1 MKWTSKDISQYVQ
14 AKEYIDTVII
24 PLMPISFGDNIKTIA
39 SHGEY
44 INILSYELERQFKGR
59 VILLP
64 PFSYIESDQAES
76 KVAQLNNLS
85 LHIKENNIKHVFLM
99 TSDSSWSQQEQQLE
113 GKLVWLP
120 AIPLEDMEDKYKQ
133 KIIQDQMN
141 QLLPMFIQKWQD

>member
-1 MKWTSKDISQYVQ
+1 MKWTSKDITQYVQ

-24 PLMPISFGDNIKTIA
+24 PLMPISFSDNIKTIA

-44 INILSYELERQFKGR
+44 INILSHELERQFKGR

-64 PFSYIESDQAES
+64 SYTYIESDLPEN
-76 KVAQLNNLS
+76 KVNQLNNLS
-85 LHIKENNIKHVFLM
+85 LHIKKDNIKHVFLM
-99 TSDSSWSQQEQQLE
+99 TSDASWSQSEQELE
-113 GKLVWLP
+113 GKLVRLP
-120 AIPLEDMEDKYKQ
+120 AIPLEDMEEKYKK

>member
-24 PLMPISFGDNIKTIA
+24 PLMPISFGENIKTIA

-64 PFSYIESDQAES
+64 PFSYVETDQAEK
-76 KVAQLNNLS
+76 KVEQLNNLS

-99 TSDSSWSQQEQQLE
+99 TSDSSWSQNEQQLE

>member
-14 AKEYIDTVII
+14 SKEYIDTVII
-24 PLMPISFGDNIKTIA
+24 PLIPISFSDNIKSIA

-64 PFSYIESDQAES
+64 SYTYVESDLPEN
-76 KVAQLNNLS
+76 KVNHLNNLT
-85 LHIKENNIKHVFLM
+85 LHIKKDNIKHVFLM
-99 TSDSSWSQQEQQLE
+99 TSDSSWSQFEKELE

-120 AIPLEDMEDKYKQ
+120 AIPLEDMEEKYKQ

>member
-64 PFSYIESDQAES
+64 PFSYIESDQAEN
-76 KVAQLNNLS
+76 KVEQLNNLS

-99 TSDSSWSQQEQQLE
+99 TSDSSWSQNEQQLE

>member
-64 PFSYIESDQAES
+64 PFSYVEKDQAEK
-76 KVAQLNNLS
+76 KVVQLNNLS
-85 LHIKENNIKHVFLM
+85 FHIKENNIKHVFLM
-99 TSDSSWSQQEQQLE
+99 TSDSSWNQQEQQLE

-120 AIPLEDMEDKYKQ
+120 AIPLEDMEEKYKQ

>member
-24 PLMPISFGDNIKTIA
+24 PLMPISFGENIKSIA

-64 PFSYIESDQAES
+64 PFSYVETDQAEK
-76 KVAQLNNLS
+76 KVEQLNNLS
-85 LHIKENNIKHVFLM
+85 LHIKANNIKHVFLM
-99 TSDSSWSQQEQQLE
+99 TSDSSWSQTEQQLE

>member
-44 INILSYELERQFKGR
+44 IHILSYELERQFKGR

-64 PFSYIESDQAES
+64 PFTYVEKDQAEK
-76 KVAQLNNLS
+76 KVEQLNNLS

-99 TSDSSWSQQEQQLE
+99 TSDSSWNQQAQQLE

-120 AIPLEDMEDKYKQ
+120 AIPLEDMEEKYKQ

>member
-1 MKWTSKDISQYVQ
+1 MKWTSKNISQYVQ

-39 SHGEY
+39 SQGEY

-64 PFSYIESDQAES
+64 PFSYIESDQPEN
-76 KVAQLNNLS
+76 KVEQLNNLS

>member
-1 MKWTSKDISQYVQ
+1 MKWTSKDISQFVQ
-14 AKEYIDTVII
+14 AKEYIDTVVI
-24 PLMPISFGDNIKTIA
+24 PLTPISFKDNIKTVA

-64 PFSYIESDQAES
+64 SFSYVESQPMDE
-76 KVAQLNNLS
+76 KMAQINYLTS
-85 LHIKENNIKHVFLM
+85 HIREGSIKHVFLL
-99 TSDSSWSQQEQQLE
+99 TSDSMWSQKEQEIE

-120 AIPLEDMEDKYKQ
+120 AIPLEDMEEKYKK

>member
-24 PLMPISFGDNIKTIA
+24 PLIPISFSDNIKTIA

-64 PFSYIESDQAES
+64 SYSYVDSETPEN
-76 KVAQLNNLS
+76 KVNQLNSLS
-85 LHIKENNIKHVFLM
+85 LHIKKENIKHVFLM
-99 TSDSSWSQQEQQLE
+99 TSDAYWSQSEQELE

-120 AIPLEDMEDKYKQ
+120 AIPLEDMEEKYKQ
-133 KIIQDQMN
+133 KIIQNQMN

>member
-64 PFSYIESDQAES
+64 PFSYVQTDQAEK